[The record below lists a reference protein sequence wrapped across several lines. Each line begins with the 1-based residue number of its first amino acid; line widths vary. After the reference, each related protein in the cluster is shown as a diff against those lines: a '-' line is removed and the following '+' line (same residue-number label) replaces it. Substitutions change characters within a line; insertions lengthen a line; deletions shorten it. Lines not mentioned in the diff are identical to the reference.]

1 MVYGLNLASQSNF
14 CPVQATLSSFPRAL
28 TLLLVL
34 KDLNVTKTQLLD
46 SASPVRLPIT
56 EVFLPTYDAL
66 PLLCSKKYS

>member
-14 CPVQATLSSFPRAL
+14 FPVQATLSSFPRAL

-34 KDLNVTKTQLLD
+34 KDLNVTKTRLLD
-46 SASPVRLPIT
+46 SASPVRLPII

>member
-14 CPVQATLSSFPRAL
+14 FPVQATLSSFPRAL

-56 EVFLPTYDAL
+56 EVFLPTHDAL

>member
-14 CPVQATLSSFPRAL
+14 FPVQATLSSFPRAL

-46 SASPVRLPIT
+46 SASPVRLPIP
-56 EVFLPTYDAL
+56 EVFLLTYDAL
-66 PLLCSKKYS
+66 LLLCSKKYS